1 MQRTVEEAIANL
13 FKKCMDEQNVAAS
26 IESLKLVFY
35 EWTERKTDISVW
47 EFVKLCLK
55 ADLGSDGLLKFEGI
69 AKVLDSLWSL
79 NIYTP
84 AQMKCYTSK
93 RVDDLGGFPVDL
105 LSINQRFMFKAIVQ
119 QSSSS
124 SDKAQQLSTSLA
136 FGLWFQLLDHAKYSV
151 PHLSKR
157 EQASIAIFSR
167 QCYVDSFKDFINDD
181 DGYVDFTKLIDRLEK
196 QIGSPDDTLPPKPP
210 VVKDI
215 RLYSYQDLEDLKD
228 FVTYMTDQNLAVKYK
243 SYLQEIKRDGD
254 VKCRRATAVMKV
266 ACGGG
271 KSIMALAVG
280 VKCDDAYKLLLGLTW
295 SGRDALLKK
304 EKKFRM
310 LLVSCD
316 EGMTEWLLRSNNI
329 YTDTIKDICQITNT
343 TDEAVINSWF
353 NSTDANNVDVVIG
366 TYQSSDKL
374 HSPSDRY
381 MTADDVPH
389 LRGYQFSLAVYDEY
403 HQTVGLRIKDYC
415 HKATTCAI
423 KLRSFGTIAMSGTPA
438 NAVLYTDDDMDEDGE
453 KVEDNNGDDNME
465 TFIVFDEEESS
476 DGCDYSSRFD
486 DDDED
491 GSSSSSNEDNDW

>member
-1 MQRTVEEAIANL
+1 MIRFLRNL
-13 FKKCMDEQNVAAS
+13 RWYVVH
-26 IESLKLVFY
+26 ITL
-35 EWTERKTDISVW
+35 T
-47 EFVKLCLK
+47 
-55 ADLGSDGLLKFEGI
+55 
-69 AKVLDSLWSL
+69 
-79 NIYTP
+79 
-84 AQMKCYTSK
+84 TS
-93 RVDDLGGFPVDL
+93 L
-105 LSINQRFMFKAIVQ
+105 LS
-119 QSSSS
+119 
-124 SDKAQQLSTSLA
+124 
-136 FGLWFQLLDHAKYSV
+136 
-151 PHLSKR
+151 
-157 EQASIAIFSR
+157 E
-167 QCYVDSFKDFINDD
+167 
-181 DGYVDFTKLIDRLEK
+181 TKSNCT
-196 QIGSPDDTLPPKPP
+196 Q
-210 VVKDI
+210 VKDI

-280 VKCDDAYKLLLGLTW
+280 VKCDVFRFREPVCVLLPTIAALTSYAKDAYKLLLGLTW

-415 HKATTCAI
+415 HKATPCAI

-438 NAVLYTDDDMDEDGE
+438 NAVLYTDDMDEDGE
-453 KVEDNNGDDNME
+453 KVEDNNGDDME
-465 TFIVFDEEESS
+465 TFIVFDEAEEESSS
-476 DGCDYSSRFD
+476 DGCDYSSRF